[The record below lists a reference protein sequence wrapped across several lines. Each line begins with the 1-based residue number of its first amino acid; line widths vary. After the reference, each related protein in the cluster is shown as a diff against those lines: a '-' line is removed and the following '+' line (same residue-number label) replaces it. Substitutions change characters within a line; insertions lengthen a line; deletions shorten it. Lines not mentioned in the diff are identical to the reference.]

1 MPNIFKIAV
10 IGPTG
15 VGKSQ
20 FCNYVQK
27 DLTNSKNKVDDSL
40 ISCTKIPSSN
50 IFERQN
56 AKFNFIDTAGNS
68 DSDNDDEKNLEIL
81 INYLKEIKQ
90 IDCIFLLLKF
100 GDRFSQESKN
110 YMQRLGKIFTPFEFY
125 NHLTIVFTQS
135 GDQNKLMK
143 KKEKN
148 KNEIIKI
155 LKECFSIEDTVIGKI
170 PDVYFIDTEF
180 DEDTQTFD
188 LNSQDTVDI
197 MLKKIVLDSQ
207 IYKYNPI
214 DTSNLDTT
222 GQNKKIRE
230 DNEKKE
236 FELLKKKCKE
246 FELQKENEE
255 KMKKQLEEE
264 IKKNKKNE
272 EDRKRKEKELNILK
286 QKQEEERRRMEEKS
300 RQMEKER
307 QELLKQKQALYEEAE
322 KKRINIDKLDGII
335 DGCGDAAIF
344 SMVEGSVGVLLMLGG
359 IALTAVCPV
368 VGPFVFCAGVGL
380 WGGGTVQSAGAGV
393 VALGAKIKKEI
404 DS

>member
-1 MPNIFKIAV
+1 MQNIFKIAV

-56 AKFNFIDTAGNS
+56 ATFNFIDTAGNS

-255 KMKKQLEEE
+255 KMRKQLEEE

>member
-56 AKFNFIDTAGNS
+56 ATFNFIDTAGNS

-255 KMKKQLEEE
+255 KMRKQLEEE

>member
-1 MPNIFKIAV
+1 MQNIFKIAV

-56 AKFNFIDTAGNS
+56 ATFNFIDTAGNS

-246 FELQKENEE
+246 IELQKENEE
-255 KMKKQLEEE
+255 KMRKQLEEE

-335 DGCGDAAIF
+335 DGCGDAAKF
-344 SMVEGSVGVLLMLGG
+344 SGIEAAAGVFLTLGG

-368 VGPFVFCAGVGL
+368 VGPFVFGAGVGL
-380 WGGGTVQSAGAGV
+380 LGGGTVQTAGAGV

>member
-100 GDRFSQESKN
+100 GDRFSQESKD
-110 YMQRLGKIFTPFEFY
+110 YMLRLGKIFTPFEFY

-246 FELQKENEE
+246 LELQKENEE

-286 QKQEEERRRMEEKS
+286 QKQEEERRRMEEKR

>member
-56 AKFNFIDTAGNS
+56 ATFNFIDTAGNS

-197 MLKKIVLDSQ
+197 MLKKVVLDSQ

-246 FELQKENEE
+246 LELQKENEE

-368 VGPFVFCAGVGL
+368 VGPFVFGAGVGL

>member
-56 AKFNFIDTAGNS
+56 ATFNFIDTAGNS

-236 FELLKKKCKE
+236 FEL
-246 FELQKENEE
+246 QKEKEE
-255 KMKKQLEEE
+255 KMRKQLEEE

-286 QKQEEERRRMEEKS
+286 QKQEEERRRMEEKT

-335 DGCGDAAIF
+335 DGCGDAAKF
-344 SMVEGSVGVLLMLGG
+344 SGIEAAAGVFLTLGG

-368 VGPFVFCAGVGL
+368 VGPFVFGAGVGL
-380 WGGGTVQSAGAGV
+380 LGGGTVQSAGAGV

>member
-1 MPNIFKIAV
+1 M
-10 IGPTG
+10 
-15 VGKSQ
+15 
-20 FCNYVQK
+20 
-27 DLTNSKNKVDDSL
+27 

-56 AKFNFIDTAGNS
+56 ATFNFIDTAGNS

-246 FELQKENEE
+246 LELQKENEE

-272 EDRKRKEKELNILK
+272 EERKRKEKELNIIK
-286 QKQEEERRRMEEKS
+286 QRQEEEKRRMEENR

-335 DGCGDAAIF
+335 DGCGKAAKF
-344 SMVEGSVGVLLMLGG
+344 SGIEAAAGVVLLLGG
-359 IALTAVCPV
+359 IALTAICPV
-368 VGPFVFCAGVGL
+368 VGPFVVGAGVGFI
-380 WGGGTVQSAGAGV
+380 GGGTVQSAGAGV

>member
-255 KMKKQLEEE
+255 KMRKQLEEE